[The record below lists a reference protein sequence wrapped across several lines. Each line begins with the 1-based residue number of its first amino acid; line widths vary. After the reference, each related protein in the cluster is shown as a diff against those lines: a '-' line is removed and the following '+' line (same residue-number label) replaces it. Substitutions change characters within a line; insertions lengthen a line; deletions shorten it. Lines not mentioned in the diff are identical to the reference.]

1 MGRLRFFAPATF
13 LLSGCAAPAAYDIDT
28 LGKPAS
34 PDQFSADVYF
44 CKTQTMTYTAKPTIG
59 SVAGAGIQG
68 GSDALSY
75 LPINPAIPALGAAG
89 GAGYEAQKGFDLT
102 GQVHR
107 NVFFNCVRS
116 LTDRDRSAVVADPR
130 P

>member
-1 MGRLRFFAPATF
+1 MQRGCRLLLVA
-13 LLSGCAAPAAYDIDT
+13 LLSGCAPQTYEIDT
-28 LGKPAS
+28 LGPPAS
-34 PDQFSADVYF
+34 PEQFASDVDF
-44 CKTQTMTYTAKPTIG
+44 CRTQTAIYVAKPTIG
-59 SVAGAGIQG
+59 TVAGAGIQG

-107 NVFFNCVRS
+107 SVFFNCVHD
-116 LTDRDRSAVVADPR
+116 LTNRDRSAIVADPR